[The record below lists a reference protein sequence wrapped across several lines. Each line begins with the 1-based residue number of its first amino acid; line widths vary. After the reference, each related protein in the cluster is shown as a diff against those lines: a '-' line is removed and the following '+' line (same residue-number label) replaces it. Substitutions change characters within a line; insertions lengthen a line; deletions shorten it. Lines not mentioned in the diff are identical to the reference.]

1 MVLTLLIVFILNVL
15 SSTLGSLKTIFIA
28 KKVMKPAYI
37 VIMIDSIIFA
47 YAFKMVA
54 TEDSFWIIISYSFGK
69 VVGAYLADYIDDK
82 LAFGLSEVSIYATR
96 EKAMFLADS
105 LRDLGF
111 SVTTIKGYGY
121 HGRERFEVNIALKR
135 KELGIVKNF
144 LISQGYDNASW
155 IIKDISS
162 YSGKSIRESNAVIDK
177 SKQI

>member
-1 MVLTLLIVFILNVL
+1 MVFTLLTVFILNVL

-37 VIMIDSIIFA
+37 VIMVDSIIFA

-69 VVGAYLADYIDDK
+69 VVGAYLADIIDNK
-82 LAFGLSEVSIYATR
+82 LAFGLCEVSIYATK
-96 EKAMFLADS
+96 EKATFMADE
-105 LRDLGF
+105 LRELGF

-135 KELGIVKNF
+135 KELNVVKDF
-144 LISQGYDNASW
+144 LTLQGYDNASW
-155 IIKDISS
+155 IVKEISS
-162 YSGKSIRESNAVIDK
+162 YSGKSIREVKNSNKHSA
-177 SKQI
+177 